1 MACSVASKNLP
12 CPVASRPVV
21 ACVLVL
27 ASVLML
33 AGCGGNSDVPDLGR
47 VTGVVTLDGQPLSG
61 AQVTFSPESGRPSNA
76 ETDKDGSYSL
86 QFTADEA
93 GAILGKHTVKIA
105 TAVDGRDDPKTER
118 VPSRYNSKT
127 ELTAEVKEGKNTL
140 DFELSSK

>member
-33 AGCGGNSDVPDLGR
+33 AGCGGNSDLPDLGT
-47 VTGVVTLDGQPLSG
+47 VEGVVTLDGQPLSG
-61 AQVTFSPESGRPSNA
+61 AQVTFSPASGRPSSG
-76 ETDKDGSYSL
+76 ETGSDGSYQL
-86 QFTADEA
+86 QFTTDED
-93 GAILGKHTVKIA
+93 GAIVGSHTVKIA
-105 TAVDGRDDPKTER
+105 TAVDGRDDPSTER
-118 VPSRYNSKT
+118 VPPRYNSKT
-127 ELTAEVKEGKNTL
+127 ELTAEVKAGKNKF